1 MFSENCIY
9 QPFRSSHMVFL
20 TVGLG
25 VLVQGASGA
34 PEGMELQLIAD
45 GLPGYGQ
52 EYPLIQ
58 VLLHL
63 VVVVGQNVNLNSGQF
78 F

>member
-1 MFSENCIY
+1 
-9 QPFRSSHMVFL
+9 MVFL

-34 PEGMELQLIAD
+34 SEGMELQLIAD

-52 EYPLIQ
+52 ECSLIQ

-63 VVVVGQNVNLNSGQF
+63 VVIGQNVSPPSSSGF
-78 F
+78 PAGALGA